1 MMKITGIISICLL
14 PAVFACGCRGPER
27 VKVSSY
33 AYAPVQTEGKTDDW
47 EKEAAPEWGEKLE
60 LGACLEYAALHNPGL
75 EAAYWRWKA
84 ALEKAPQARALPDPG
99 FAYTYNKEIESRMGG
114 AEQSYSL
121 TQGVPWFGKLE
132 LGAEAAG
139 AAAQRA
145 QQEYESERLSLAYRV
160 KSAYY
165 EYYYLR
171 RSLAVTEENLVLLR
185 GLEEAARTKY
195 ESGIA
200 TQAAVIRFQVDIG
213 RAEDQLRSLRDLQ
226 GPLAG
231 KLNAAMNRAV
241 EAPLAWPEALPEA
254 EAEFAEEELL
264 EALGSSNPDLAAL
277 EAEIE
282 KTRKER
288 ELAKKNYY
296 PDFMLGVTYMDTR
309 ESSMPGTMSE
319 NDLLEG
325 MVGITLPIQVEK
337 YRAAE
342 REAYFAYQA
351 AVQARAEQ
359 EKSLGADLRVT
370 IYEYRDAVRKIDL
383 YRNGLL
389 PKAEQALQVVQQEFA
404 TGEGQF
410 LDLIDA
416 VRMLLEFQLEYERA
430 KVDKQLKIAEIERIT
445 GRPAGG
451 VKTES

>member
-1 MMKITGIISICLL
+1 MKRIEPICFSLFLIVLAGGCTSPSGVSPVPNEYPSPPAGIK
-14 PAVFACGCRGPER
+14 AGP
-27 VKVSSY
+27 V
-33 AYAPVQTEGKTDDW
+33 
-47 EKEAAPEWGEKLE
+47 EKEESRDFSGPVE
-60 LGACLEYAALHNPGL
+60 LSACLEYAALHNPGL

-84 ALEKAPQARALPDPG
+84 ALEKAPQALALPDPG

-121 TQGVPWFGKLE
+121 TQGVPWFGKRE

-139 AAAQRA
+139 AEAQRA
-145 QQEYESERLSLAYRV
+145 QQEYASERLSLAYRV

-185 GLEEAARTKY
+185 GLEEAARMKY
-195 ESGIA
+195 ESG
-200 TQAAVIRFQVDIG
+200 TGSQAAMLRFQVDIG
-213 RAEDQLRSLRDLQ
+213 RVEDRLRSLRDLQ

-241 EAPLAWPEALPEA
+241 EAPLAWPEALPET
-254 EAEFAEEELL
+254 EAAFAEEQLL
-264 EALGSSNPDLAAL
+264 GALGSSNPELAAL

-296 PDFMLGVTYMDTR
+296 PDFMLGVTYRDTR

-325 MVGITLPIQVEK
+325 MAGITLPIQVGK

-351 AVQARAEQ
+351 AVKARAEE
-359 EKSLGADLRVT
+359 EKSLGADLRVA
-370 IYEYRDAVRKIDL
+370 IYEYRDAERKMDL

-430 KVDKQLKIAEIERIT
+430 RVDRQIKIAEIEMLT
-445 GRPAGG
+445 GQLVSG